1 MNESDPITA
10 GGDPRA
16 TDISPGSPPEHDT
29 TGASSGAPRAP
40 GSANIDRL
48 LAPDRRSQLIK
59 GIVALI
65 LAIIVLSL
73 PFQYADF
80 QLDRFAKVIAFAIA
94 AMGLNLLTGF
104 TGQVSVGHAAFFG
117 VGAYTSAILVN
128 DHGWPLLLSVVAAG
142 LAALIVGVVVG
153 LPALRIRGL
162 YLALVTLSL
171 AMLFPQMVKRLAWLT
186 GGSEGKPL
194 RSEVDVG
201 NGVIKLRTVRFEP
214 PFGNLSPSQWTFYVY
229 LAIGALV
236 FLVSSNLIH
245 SRIGRAMVAVRDNEI
260 AATSNGINLAWVKV
274 ATFGLSALLAGVGGA
289 MYALNEGNI
298 VPDKFGVEDSIYL
311 LVAVVI
317 GGAASLWGPAI
328 GAIAIVFLA
337 DLVPENLQPVSRLI
351 QGALLIALIIAA
363 PGGITGLAKRLR
375 ASAQRRLRSLRKSDP
390 DESEPIAPP
399 EEPLNPRRASL
410 DISTEEETP

>member
-1 MNESDPITA
+1 MNASNPLVPPSDPLSESTPS
-10 GGDPRA
+10 GFQPTPDQA
-16 TDISPGSPPEHDT
+16 TLPG
-29 TGASSGAPRAP
+29 P
-40 GSANIDRL
+40 GRIDEL

-59 GIVALI
+59 GIVALV

-80 QLDRFAKVIAFAIA
+80 QLDRFSKVIAFAIA

-128 DHGWPLLLSVVAAG
+128 DHGWPLLGSVVIAG
-142 LAALIVGVVVG
+142 LAALVVGVVVG

-171 AMLFPQMVKRLAWLT
+171 AMLFPQVVKRFAWLT

-194 RSEVDVG
+194 RSEVAVG
-201 NGVIKLRTVRFEP
+201 NGVVKLRTVRFEA
-214 PFGNLSPSQWTFYVY
+214 PFGNLSSSQWTFYVY

-236 FLVSSNLIH
+236 FLVSSSLIR
-245 SRIGRAMVAVRDNEI
+245 SRMGRAMVAVRDNEI
-260 AATSNGINLAWVKV
+260 AATSNGINLARIKV
-274 ATFGLSALLAGVGGA
+274 STFGLSAALAGVGGA
-289 MYALNEGNI
+289 LYALNEGNI

-337 DLVPENLQPVSRLI
+337 DLVPEDLQPVSRLI
-351 QGALLIALIIAA
+351 QGALLIALIIVA
-363 PGGITGLAKRLR
+363 PGGITGLTKRAR
-375 ASAQRRLRSLRKSDP
+375 GAAQRRLKSFRSSDT
-390 DESEPIAPP
+390 DAAEDSTAGSAEDAPTIERP
-399 EEPLNPRRASL
+399 PSST
-410 DISTEEETP
+410 STEEETS

>member
-1 MNESDPITA
+1 MNGSDPITA
-10 GGDPRA
+10 GGDPQA
-16 TDISPGSPPEHDT
+16 TDISPRSRPAPDT
-29 TGASSGAPRAP
+29 AKL
-40 GSANIDRL
+40 DRL

-142 LAALIVGVVVG
+142 LAALVVGVVVG

-236 FLVSSNLIH
+236 FLVSSNLIR

-351 QGALLIALIIAA
+351 QGALLIGLIIAA

-390 DESEPIAPP
+390 DEPEPIAPP

>member
-1 MNESDPITA
+1 MNDSDPITA
-10 GGDPRA
+10 AGAPKA
-16 TDISPGSPPEHDT
+16 A
-29 TGASSGAPRAP
+29 ASSGSRPASDA
-40 GSANIDRL
+40 ADLDRL

-59 GIVALI
+59 GIVALV

-128 DHGWPLLLSVVAAG
+128 DHGWPLLGSVVIAG
-142 LAALIVGVVVG
+142 LAALVVGVVVG

-171 AMLFPQMVKRLAWLT
+171 AMLFPQVVKRLAWLT

-194 RSEVDVG
+194 RTGVDVG
-201 NGVIKLRTVRFEP
+201 NGVIKLRTVRFDA
-214 PFGNLSPSQWTFYVY
+214 PFGNLSSSQWTFYVY

-236 FLVSSNLIH
+236 FLVSSNLIR

-260 AATSNGINLAWVKV
+260 AATSNGINLAWIKV
-274 ATFGLSALLAGVGGA
+274 VTFGLSALLAGVGGA

-298 VPDKFGVEDSIYL
+298 VPDKLGVEDSIYL

-363 PGGITGLAKRLR
+363 PGGITGLAKRAR
-375 ASAQRRLRSLRKSDP
+375 AAVQRRLKSLRSSASDS
-390 DESEPIAPP
+390 SEPTTPPP
-399 EEPLNPRRASL
+399 EEPLNTQRSSPE
-410 DISTEEETP
+410 ISTEEETE

>member
-1 MNESDPITA
+1 MSDSDSTSAASDPQDSTTST
-10 GGDPRA
+10 GSRRA
-16 TDISPGSPPEHDT
+16 H
-29 TGASSGAPRAP
+29 GASDL
-40 GSANIDRL
+40 DRL
-48 LAPDRRSQLIK
+48 LAPNRRSQLIK
-59 GIVALI
+59 GIVFLVLAL
-65 LAIIVLSL
+65 IVLSL

-128 DHGWPLLLSVVAAG
+128 DHGWPLLGSVVIAG
-142 LAALIVGVVVG
+142 LAALVVGVIVG

-171 AMLFPQMVKRLAWLT
+171 AMLFPQLVKRLAWLT

-194 RSEVDVG
+194 RTEVDLG
-201 NGVIKLRTVRFEP
+201 NGVIKPRTVRFEA
-214 PFGNLSPSQWTFYVY
+214 PFGDLSSSQWTFYIY

-236 FLVSSNLIH
+236 FLLSSNLIR

-260 AATSNGINLAWVKV
+260 AATSNGINLAWIKV

-289 MYALNEGNI
+289 LYALNEGNI

-363 PGGITGLAKRLR
+363 PGGITGLAKR
-375 ASAQRRLRSLRKSDP
+375 AQGAAQRRLKSFRGSDP
-390 DESEPIAPP
+390 DDSEPIAPP
-399 EEPLNPRRASL
+399 EEPLNPQRSSL
-410 DISTEEETP
+410 EISTEEETP

>member
-1 MNESDPITA
+1 MNGSDPITA
-10 GGDPRA
+10 DGDPQA
-16 TDISPGSPPEHDT
+16 TDSSPGSRPAPDT
-29 TGASSGAPRAP
+29 AKL
-40 GSANIDRL
+40 DRL

-236 FLVSSNLIH
+236 FVVSSNLIR

-260 AATSNGINLAWVKV
+260 AATSNGINLAWIKV

-351 QGALLIALIIAA
+351 QGALLIGLIIAA

-390 DESEPIAPP
+390 DEPEPIAPP

>member
-10 GGDPRA
+10 GGDPQA
-16 TDISPGSPPEHDT
+16 VDISPGSPAERDT
-29 TGASSGAPRAP
+29 AAASSGAPRAP

-117 VGAYTSAILVN
+117 VGAYTSAIVVN

-274 ATFGLSALLAGVGGA
+274 VTFGLSALLAGVGGA

-351 QGALLIALIIAA
+351 QGALLIGLIIAA

-375 ASAQRRLRSLRKSDP
+375 ASAQRRLRTLRKSDP